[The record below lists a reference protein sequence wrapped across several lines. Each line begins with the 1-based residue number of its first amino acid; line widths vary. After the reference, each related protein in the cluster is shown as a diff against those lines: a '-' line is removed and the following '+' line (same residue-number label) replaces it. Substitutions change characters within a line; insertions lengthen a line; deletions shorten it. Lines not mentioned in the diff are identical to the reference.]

1 MRLRSSGLLMLSFA
15 GLATAC
21 GNPAIDPNANYAAFG
36 TALDASGAPMAGV
49 EVRLLK
55 YWSDSRLLEPTTEQ
69 IFADTPRGDDAVGF
83 NIELVQ
89 TTQTGMD
96 GTFRF
101 EVIGEDIA
109 LPGGYST
116 ADGLVEG
123 AKVVVVIR
131 DPNDSLRRSGIY
143 TYQKTFMRA
152 DAEWGAGML
161 QMWDSGAEADFSNAL
176 TTGLLRLS
184 WNAIDRGSSQV
195 KNKYRISVEGPS
207 GNTARLIIRCNEGD
221 VVEGGC
227 APTNDGKLERYLSAF
242 SVRAFYADAN
252 GDVAAFVQA
261 NSPNY
266 RFVSRFTVTEPV
278 PDIRTMRDPVGLEG
292 LWAVGVGQ
300 DQNLLN
306 TAADDGDP
314 KTRVKI
320 NNMATAIYA
329 DLELAEITD
338 AGLLNS
344 LVQNASNACL
354 VLEFSVTNFTDLPA
368 AKAAGDAMWTQKGK
382 ACGENGAR
390 NEMSTLVSFDTTAS
404 QSVVAGWMRIRAVA
418 DGGVGAP
425 TIDEVGEVG
434 VYTLP

>member
-1 MRLRSSGLLMLSFA
+1 MRLRFYGLLITSMA

-21 GNPAIDPNANYAAFG
+21 GNPAIDPNATYAAVG
-36 TALDASGAPMAGV
+36 TALSADGTPMADV
-49 EVRLLK
+49 EVRMLK

-69 IFADTPRGDDAVGF
+69 IFADAPRGDDAVGF
-83 NIELVQ
+83 NIELV
-89 TTQTGMD
+89 TTTRTGMD
-96 GTFRF
+96 GSFRF
-101 EVIGEDIA
+101 EVLGDDIS

-123 AKVVVVIR
+123 AKVVLVIR
-131 DPNDSLRRSGIY
+131 DPNDSLKRSGIY

-152 DAEWGAGML
+152 DAEWGAGQL
-161 QMWDSGAEADFSNAL
+161 QMWDSAASADFSDAL

-184 WNAIDRGSSQV
+184 WNAIERGSSQV

-207 GNTARLIIRCNEGD
+207 GNTPRLIIRCNEGD

-227 APTNDGKLERYLSAF
+227 TATGNGQLERYLSAF
-242 SVRAFYADAN
+242 SVYSFYSDAN
-252 GDVAAFVQA
+252 GDVAAYVQA

-278 PDIRTMRDPVGLEG
+278 PDITSMRDPVGLEG
-292 LWAVGVGQ
+292 LWAVGTGADQ
-300 DQNLLN
+300 DLLG
-306 TAADDGDP
+306 TRADDGDP
-314 KTRVKI
+314 KTRETI

-338 AGLLNS
+338 SGLLNS
-344 LVQNASNACL
+344 LVKNAENACL
-354 VLEFSVTNFTDLPA
+354 ILEFSVTNFADLTA

-404 QSVVAGWMRIRAVA
+404 ESVVAGWMRIRAVN
-418 DGGVGAP
+418 DGGVGTP
-425 TIDEVGEVG
+425 TIDEVGEVA
-434 VYTLP
+434 VYTLQ